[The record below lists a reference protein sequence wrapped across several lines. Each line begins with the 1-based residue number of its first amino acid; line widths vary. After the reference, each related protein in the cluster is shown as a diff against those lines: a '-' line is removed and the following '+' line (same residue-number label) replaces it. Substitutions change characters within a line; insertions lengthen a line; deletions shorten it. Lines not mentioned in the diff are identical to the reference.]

1 MTTALRVAAWSLA
14 IGALALLLIAPNAN
28 GPLLILVW
36 AIALTIYRSVASV
49 ATGRGLRVGVGVAF
63 LWLCFIGAFWGGW
76 FLIPAG
82 VAFVLHDARTQGRG
96 VDPRLLGAEVVAAA
110 ASAVSGLIALAV
122 LVETQP
128 AARLAESSADVPVYE
143 NLAELATLGP
153 PTDRLDLAVTIAG
166 ILLGLLVLA
175 AVAHA
180 LTSSR
185 LALLAMWLCILG
197 LSIFAALA
205 SLSAGWWFLPAVAL
219 GILAGLVGWQ
229 RRGRQTGGAP
239 PSGPGSMARSVT

>member
-1 MTTALRVAAWSLA
+1 MTTALRVTAWSLV
-14 IGALALLLIAPNAN
+14 IGALVLLLIAPNAN
-28 GPLLILVW
+28 GPMLILVW
-36 AIALTIYRSVASV
+36 AIALAIYRSVASIS
-49 ATGRGLRVGVGVAF
+49 TGRGLRAGVGIAF

-82 VAFVLHDARTQGRG
+82 VAFVLHDARTQSRG
-96 VDPRLLGAEVVAAA
+96 VDRRLLGAEVIGAA

-128 AARLAESSADVPVYE
+128 AARLAESPADVLVYE
-143 NLAELATLGP
+143 DLAELATLGP
-153 PTDRLDLAVTIAG
+153 PTDRLDLAVTVAG
-166 ILLGLLVLA
+166 LLLGLLVLA

-185 LALLAMWLCILG
+185 LAFLGVWLCVVG
-197 LSIFAALA
+197 LAIFAALA

-219 GILAGLVGWQ
+219 GGLAGIAGWQ
-229 RRGRQTGGAP
+229 RRGRQAGGAP
-239 PSGPGSMARSVT
+239 PSGLGPMAGSVT